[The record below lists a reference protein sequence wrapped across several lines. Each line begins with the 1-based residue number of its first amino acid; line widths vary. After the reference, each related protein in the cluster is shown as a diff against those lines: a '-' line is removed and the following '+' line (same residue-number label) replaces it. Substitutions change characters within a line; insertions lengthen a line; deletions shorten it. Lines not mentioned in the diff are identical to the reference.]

1 MQGTSEKNL
10 KIMSWIA
17 IGIGLLMIAV
27 TPFITQI
34 SLERVLVGLIAHI
47 DDGFPAFTSG
57 IALFDFFYPVW
68 RALIFVAGVTLIVI
82 SQEIKKGEEW
92 TYGLAMFLFAM
103 PAIGGMFMFLP
114 YVSWVEGFP
123 LPLIISAIGLTG
135 YWSFIFLRKGAMIE
149 KWARLGALTFIGMLT
164 THAFTIGVGA
174 QRTMATRPGYPYY
187 NDFSWWLFGWAGEVN
202 WIVAVLLIISIPL
215 LAAGKKRG
223 WWLAVISAITIFV
236 IDAPTQIIRTKTLDY
251 LYGALLSAGLLV
263 FLMVPYFKAHLFNNA
278 ADEALE
284 VDETEENADAVEMK
298 PA

>member
-1 MQGTSEKNL
+1 MRGTSEKNL

-17 IGIGLLMIAV
+17 IVVGLLMISI
-27 TPFITQI
+27 TPFIVQT
-34 SLERVLVGLIAHI
+34 SLERVFVGLIAHI
-47 DDGFPAFTSG
+47 DAGNPTFTSG
-57 IALFDFFYPVW
+57 VPLFDFFYPVW
-68 RALIFVAGVTLIVI
+68 RALIFVAGMTLIVI

-103 PAIGGMFMFLP
+103 PAVGGMFMFLP

-149 KWARLGALTFIGMLT
+149 KWARLGALTFMGMLA

-187 NDFSWWLFGWAGEVN
+187 KDFAWWLFGWAGEVN
-202 WIVAVLLIISIPL
+202 WIAALLLIIAIPL
-215 LAAGKKRG
+215 LAAGTRRG
-223 WWLAVISAITIFV
+223 WWLAVIGAITIFV

-263 FLMVPYFKAHLFNNA
+263 FLMVPYFKAHLFNDE
-278 ADEALE
+278 ADEAIE
-284 VDETEENADAVEMK
+284 VDKTEENAEAVEMK

>member
-1 MQGTSEKNL
+1 MRGTSEKNL

-17 IGIGLLMIAV
+17 IGIGLLMIAI
-27 TPFITQI
+27 TPFIVQT
-34 SLERVLVGLIAHI
+34 SLERVFVGLIAHI
-47 DDGFPAFTSG
+47 DEGNPTFTSG
-57 IALFDFFYPVW
+57 VPLFDFFYPVW
-68 RALIFVAGVTLIVI
+68 RAIIFVAGVTLIVI

-187 NDFSWWLFGWAGEVN
+187 KDFTWWLFGWAGEVN
-202 WIVAVLLIISIPL
+202 WIVAVLLLISIPL
-215 LAAGKKRG
+215 LAAGTKKG
-223 WWLAVISAITIFV
+223 WWLAVISAITILA
-236 IDAPTQIIRTKTLDY
+236 IDVPTQFFRTKTLDY
-251 LYGALLSAGLLV
+251 LYGALLAAGLLV
-263 FLMVPYFKAHLFNNA
+263 FLMFPYFKAHLFNEEPA
-278 ADEALE
+278 ELDEIEEIPETVE
-284 VDETEENADAVEMK
+284 VEPT
-298 PA
+298 

>member
-1 MQGTSEKNL
+1 MQGTSEKNF

-68 RALIFVAGVTLIVI
+68 RAIIFVAGVTLIVI

-123 LPLIISAIGLTG
+123 LPLIISAIGLAG

-187 NDFSWWLFGWAGEVN
+187 KDFSWWLFGWAGEVN
-202 WIVAVLLIISIPL
+202 WIVAVLLLISIPL

-251 LYGALLSAGLLV
+251 LYGALLAGGLLF
-263 FLMVPYFKAHLFNNA
+263 FLMVPYFKVHLFNHV
-278 ADEALE
+278 ADEA
-284 VDETEENADAVEMK
+284 VEEDDAVEEGEALEAE

>member
-187 NDFSWWLFGWAGEVN
+187 KDFSWWLFGWAGEVN

-223 WWLAVISAITIFV
+223 WWLAVISAITILV
-236 IDAPTQIIRTKTLDY
+236 MDAPTQIIRTKTLDY
-251 LYGALLSAGLLV
+251 LYGALLAAGLLV
-263 FLMVPYFKAHLFNNA
+263 FLMVPYFKAHLFN
-278 ADEALE
+278 DEAVE
-284 VDETEENADAVEMK
+284 ADDSVEAVEAGEVLEAE